1 MSTPSYNNATV
12 LPDEDAPTAHELLVA
27 AEVRVLRIRAEAKAR
42 HEQETAEAEK
52 PDTVPLLVDGA
63 TFLLDIPEGVPALW
77 GKGDAVLSARGE
89 SCMFVGPPGVG
100 KTTLATQ
107 VVLAGLGIG
116 GTSVLG
122 LPVSPMKRVLILAM
136 DRPQQIARAMAR
148 RVTDANRA
156 VLSERLVVWKGP
168 PPADLAKHPH
178 TLLRL
183 AQEADA
189 DVVVVDSLKD
199 AAIGL
204 SEDEVGA
211 GYNRARQLVLAA
223 GIELI
228 ELHHTRKPA
237 PGGGAPALADVYGST
252 WITSG
257 AGSVIMLDGQAGD
270 PVVSFRHLKQPAG
283 EVGPFRLLHDQAA
296 GEITI
301 QHGTNLL
308 ELARVA
314 GGGGL
319 TARDAAKAMFEKDNP
334 TRPDVE
340 KARRKLDTL
349 TCSGDLYC
357 REGTPQSGGGT
368 APSTW
373 FTAFK
378 SSHGG
383 SHGGT
388 FEARSH
394 APEKQSRSGAEPP
407 VRAVTGAVTAVTPQ
421 GSHAN
426 HPPLEGVVAAHE
438 VSNEGAEPDDERAL
452 GMLNDLLDAK
462 PPGACPIHGT
472 PTYEG
477 QCGRCAMQEVSA

>member
-1 MSTPSYNNATV
+1 MTAPEYDNATV
-12 LPDEDAPTAHELLVA
+12 APDEDAPTAHELLVA
-27 AEVRVLRIRAEAKAR
+27 AEVRMLRIRAEAKAR
-42 HEQETAEAEK
+42 HGQETAEAEK

-122 LPVSPMKRVLILAM
+122 LPVSPMQRVLILAM

-148 RVTDANRA
+148 RVTDADRA
-156 VLSERLVVWKGP
+156 VLSKRLVVWKGP
-168 PPADLAKHPH
+168 PPADLAKHAG
-178 TLLRL
+178 TLLHL

-296 GEITI
+296 GEMTV
-301 QHGTNLL
+301 QHSTDLL

-314 GGGGL
+314 GGDGL
-319 TARDAAKAMFEKDNP
+319 TARDAAKAMFEKDAP
-334 TRPDVE
+334 TRSDVE
-340 KARRKLDTL
+340 KARRRLEQL
-349 TCSGDLYC
+349 VRSGDLAC
-357 REGTPQSGGGT
+357 REGSPNAGNKASSSLWVASGVTAFGSVTGSVTGRSEAGPLTDPSRLSRVEPNPQVRGVTASVTGVTGGGCHES
-368 APSTW
+368 P
-373 FTAFK
+373 
-378 SSHGG
+378 
-383 SHGGT
+383 
-388 FEARSH
+388 
-394 APEKQSRSGAEPP
+394 
-407 VRAVTGAVTAVTPQ
+407 
-421 GSHAN
+421 
-426 HPPLEGVVAAHE
+426 PPLGGRGDPEGSEIAEAEVLELLHDVLGATPLGGAA
-438 VSNEGAEPDDERAL
+438 
-452 GMLNDLLDAK
+452 
-462 PPGACPIHGT
+462 
-472 PTYEG
+472 
-477 QCGRCAMQEVSA
+477 